1 MDLYEYQE
9 KARSTAIY
17 LDIEGSRMIYP
28 ALGIV
33 GECGEVI
40 EKTKK
45 IIRDDNWDITDD
57 RKDAIAKEL
66 GDCCWYLANICCD
79 TNLDLGMMYEMRGY
93 IVIHQIRD
101 LSLPRVVLHMSRHA
115 MVVASTLENWYYTRD
130 SHIAY
135 CGHYVELP
143 KSLSHIIT
151 CVEEIARRCGFT
163 IEDICINNIEKL
175 ASRKERGTIKGSGDE
190 R

>member
-33 GECGEVI
+33 GECGEVV

-45 IIRDDNWDITDD
+45 LIRDANWDMTDD
-57 RKDAIAKEL
+57 RKAAIAKEL

-79 TNLDLGMMYEMRGY
+79 TNHDLGMMYEMKGY
-93 IVIHQIRD
+93 VILHQIRD
-101 LSLPRVVLHMSRHA
+101 LPFPRIALHMSRHA
-115 MVVASTLENWYYTRD
+115 SIVATILEDWYYNRGG
-130 SHIAY
+130 HIANR
-135 CGHYVELP
+135 GHYTELP
-143 KSLSHIIT
+143 QSLSHIIT
-151 CVEEIARRCGFT
+151 CIEEIARRCDFT
-163 IEDICINNIEKL
+163 LEDIYTTNIAKL
-175 ASRKERGTIKGSGDE
+175 LQRKKKGTIKGDGDE

>member
-9 KARSTAIY
+9 RARSTAIY

-33 GECGEVI
+33 GECGEVV

-45 IIRDDNWDITDD
+45 LIRDGNWDMTDD
-57 RKDAIAKEL
+57 RKAAIAKEL

-79 TNLDLGMMYEMRGY
+79 TDLDLGMMYEMRGAA
-93 IVIHQIRD
+93 ILHQIRG
-101 LSLPRVVLHMSRHA
+101 LPFPRIVLHMSRHA
-115 MVVASTLENWYYTRD
+115 SIVATAIEDWYYNHG
-130 SHIAY
+130 SHVVKRGRY
-135 CGHYVELP
+135 TELP
-143 KSLSHIIT
+143 QSLSHIIT
-151 CVEEIARRCGFT
+151 CIEEIARRFDFT
-163 IEDICINNIEKL
+163 LEDIYTTNLENL
-175 ASRKERGTIKGSGDE
+175 AARKKRGTLKGSGDD